1 VCVWFRSACWGASAL
16 AKGRDD
22 LTFPVSAV
30 CSLCDVL
37 YSSEIEWLGACLNL
51 ERMFT
56 QTLRDEH
63 QEPILVVAPSHT
75 LAS

>member
-1 VCVWFRSACWGASAL
+1 MLARGRL

-22 LTFPVSAV
+22 VTFPVSAV
-30 CSLCDVL
+30 CSLCDV
-37 YSSEIEWLGACLNL
+37 SHFSEIEWLVACPNL
-51 ERMFT
+51 ERMFI

-63 QEPILVVAPSHT
+63 QELILIVAPSHT